1 MTDSLNIAMSALQVQ
16 RRAMEVT
23 SHNIANSATIGYSR
37 QRSELVASEPE
48 NTAPGQLGRGVDIVA
63 IRRSADNLLF
73 DRLRQ
78 TDSELGRLSSI
89 RDTMKAVEGLFKE
102 PGDTGLASVTNSM
115 FASFEDLSN
124 NPESSALR
132 SGVVQQ
138 MKTWTATLSGLAE
151 RLQVYQ
157 SDVRT
162 ELENRVGKINDLL
175 TQISQLNGQIRTQVV
190 GGNNPNDLMD
200 RRESLVRDLS
210 GHLEVKVRAQK
221 DGTLYLDSGGHLLVG
236 QDDADQLRVGESV
249 DGDVL
254 LLSDTGGIVRA
265 TGGAAASLQRLYN
278 VDLPAL
284 SAQLDT
290 MATTVAQKMN
300 AIHSTGNS
308 QAHLAPGFT
317 GETVIPP
324 DLANDNLDSDVFEPT
339 TLGGPG
345 IIAAYRPDFTDA
357 SGAVVPRNL
366 TINVYDTA
374 TKLAQK
380 HVLRYDPT
388 TGTGGRSL
396 DDIVEALNTGHGG
409 GFTLYPPGTSGLAGV
424 NARKAPVDGGFK
436 LELQA
441 TNGLSIDFSIALDTK
456 PSASAWTGGT
466 VTVTGTSVAVLPV
479 TRIAA
484 TVESG
489 GTLLRLSYRDPDT
502 GATTSLG
509 TAAIPSGGP
518 VAVAGFQVTTGAG
531 TYRDGDSFGIELT
544 AASAVSGG
552 SQTQTAAWV
561 ASDATVSLKGRYTG
575 RLTYDPA
582 TPWSMRVVSAG
593 VIGNSSTKPVPNNPP
608 VIEFTYYTGS
618 QAAPT
623 TQTVVRTLDDSRPPG
638 SPVEIA
644 EGVYAVFGAGSLTVA
659 GNRLDF
665 IVDGAPDQAGL
676 LPALGVNNMFS
687 GASAEKLSVT
697 KRISDSPSQFDV
709 ATTRSEG
716 DNTAIAGLLDMRK
729 ARLFSNNSF
738 TLDDYYLNNLSV
750 VGVQIQQSERM
761 SENQEAL
768 KASLEGRREEVS
780 GVNIDE
786 EVGALI
792 LQQQAYSAAARVVTM
807 ARENIQTLLDLLR

>member
-23 SHNIANSATIGYSR
+23 SHNIANSSTVGYSR
-37 QRSELVASEPE
+37 QRSDLVASEPE
-48 NTAPGQLGRGVDIVA
+48 NTAPGQLGRGVDIIA
-63 IRRSADNLLF
+63 IRREADNLLF

-138 MKTWTATLSGLAE
+138 METWTATLAGLAE
-151 RLQVYQ
+151 RLQAYK

-210 GHLEVKVRAQK
+210 GHLEVKVRAQA

-236 QDDADQLRVGESV
+236 QDDADQVRVGDSV

-254 LLSDTGGIVRA
+254 LLSETGGIVRA
-265 TGGAAASLQRLYN
+265 TGGAVASLQQLYN

-290 MATTVAQKMN
+290 MSTTIAQKMN
-300 AIHSTGNS
+300 AVHSTGTS
-308 QAHLAPGFT
+308 QAHRAQGFT
-317 GETVIPP
+317 GEAVIPP
-324 DLANDNLDSDVFEPT
+324 ELANDDLDAEVFEPA

-345 IIAAYRPDFTDA
+345 IISAYRPIFTDA
-357 SGAVVPRNL
+357 TGTLVPRNL
-366 TINVYDTA
+366 TINVLDTV
-374 TKLAQK
+374 TMVAQK
-380 HVLRYDPT
+380 HVLRYDPA

-396 DDIVEALNTGHGG
+396 DDLVAALNTGHGG
-409 GFTLYPPGTSGLAGV
+409 GFTLHPPGSTGLAGV
-424 NARKAPVDGGFK
+424 NARKAPVDGGYK

-466 VTVTGTSVAVLPV
+466 VTVTATSAAVLPV

-489 GTLLRLSYRDPDT
+489 GTLLRLSYRNPAT
-502 GATTSLG
+502 GASTSLG

-544 AASAVSGG
+544 AVSAVSGG
-552 SQTQTAAWV
+552 TQTKTAAWV
-561 ASDATVSLKGRYTG
+561 ASDATVSVKGRYTG
-575 RLTYDPA
+575 GLTYDPA
-582 TPWSMRVVSAG
+582 NPWSMRVVSAG
-593 VIGNSSTKPVPNNPP
+593 VIGNSTSKPVPNNPP
-608 VIEFTYYTGS
+608 VIEFTYYNGS
-618 QAAPT
+618 QASPT
-623 TQTVVRTLDDSRPPG
+623 TQTVVRTLDDTLPPG
-638 SPVEIA
+638 SPVQIA
-644 EGVYAVFGAGSLTVA
+644 EGVYAIFGAGSLTVA

-687 GASAEKLSVT
+687 GSSAEKLSVT
-697 KRISDSPSQFDV
+697 KRISDAPSQFDV

-716 DNTAIAGLLDMRK
+716 DNSAIGAMLDLRK
-729 ARLFSNNSF
+729 ARLFTNNSF